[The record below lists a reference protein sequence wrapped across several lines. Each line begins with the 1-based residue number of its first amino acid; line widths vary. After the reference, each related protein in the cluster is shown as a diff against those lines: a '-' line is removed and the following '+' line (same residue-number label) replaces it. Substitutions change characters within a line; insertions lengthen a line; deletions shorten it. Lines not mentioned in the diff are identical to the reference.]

1 MRRLRPAQQEILKYR
16 AGTMG
21 ISAVPG
27 SGKTW
32 TLSQVAAS
40 LIVGGGLQ
48 GKQEVLI
55 VTFANSAV
63 DNFRVRIGDF
73 LEQSGRLRSLG
84 YRVRTLHSLAREIVS
99 QAAHIVGVAN
109 DFSVV
114 DARLAETMLKTAFR
128 ASFIRHREELLS
140 YLSDSIFDFK
150 RAEIEQQQLPLLLE
164 QVTGNVISHL
174 KNRQCSPAEIRHRLT
189 SESPPLVQLSVDV
202 YERYEHALA
211 TSGGLDFD
219 DLTLYAIRALSSEQQ
234 LVEVLRQRWP
244 FILED
249 EAQDSS
255 PLQEKILRCLVGEAG
270 NWVRVGDPNQAIY
283 ETFTAAHPKYLRAF
297 LEEADVRR
305 DLPNSGRSGRPIIE
319 LANELI
325 RWSYEQ
331 HPVAEVR
338 SGLSLPYIE
347 PTPEGDPQPNPTSD
361 VCNVLFEFDDD
372 TPESELER
380 VVSSIQEWLPRH
392 QEETVAIL
400 VPTNVRGAAVIKA
413 LLDCQIPYTD
423 ALMRVTTATR
433 QAAGALAYVLKHL
446 ARPDDA
452 NGLRAVYR
460 VWYSRVLGAAES
472 EEGRSQLEDHL
483 ELLARWMHNEDF
495 VWPNTGVIEG
505 DQLPPTAISYF
516 EKFRRQLQQW
526 HELVL
531 LPIGEL
537 LTAVAQ
543 DLFDEQEKLAMTHLF
558 GEILQQR
565 SQYHIGDVGRL
576 STLDELAAE
585 LVVVAKD
592 ERKIRSIEADST
604 GFDPEEHRGEVAV
617 ATVHGAK
624 GLEWDRV
631 YLLSV
636 TNYDFPSG
644 SEDEFTPAE
653 KWFVRGRLNLQAE
666 ALAQLDNAFD
676 DSEEYEEGRAT
687 EAARLD
693 YVRERLRLFYVGI
706 TRARKE
712 LLVGSNVG
720 PYKKNRPAES
730 FMALQ
735 SYLMRNRGD

>member
-1 MRRLRPAQQEILKYR
+1 MMQLRPAQQEILQYR

-40 LIVGGGLQ
+40 LVVGGGLQ
-48 GKQEVLI
+48 GRQEVLI

-73 LEQSGRLRSLG
+73 LEPLGRLRSLG

-99 QAAHIVGVAN
+99 QAAHIVGVAD

-114 DARLAETMLKTAFR
+114 DSRLSETMLKSAFR
-128 ASFIRHREELLS
+128 ASFLRHREELLT
-140 YLSDSIFDFK
+140 YLSDSIFEFK
-150 RAEIEQQQLPLLLE
+150 RAEVERQQLPLLLE
-164 QVTGNVISHL
+164 QVTRNAISHL
-174 KNRQCSPAEIRHRLT
+174 KNRQCSPADIRSQLT
-189 SESPPLVQLSVDV
+189 SESPPLAQLTVDV
-202 YERYEHALA
+202 YERYEQALS
-211 TSGGLDFD
+211 TRGGLDFD
-219 DLTLYAIRALSSEQQ
+219 DLTLYAMRALSSEQE
-234 LVEVLRQRWP
+234 LVEILRARWP

-255 PLQEKILRCLVGEAG
+255 PLQEQILRCLVGDQG

-325 RWSYEQ
+325 RWSCEQ
-331 HPVAEVR
+331 HPVAAVR
-338 SGLSLPYIE
+338 SGLSQPYIK
-347 PTPEGDPQPNPTSD
+347 PTPDGDPQPNPAND
-361 VCNVLFEFDDD
+361 VCLVRFEFDND
-372 TPESELER
+372 TPESELDR
-380 VVSSIQEWLPRH
+380 AIASLQEWLPEH
-392 QEETVAIL
+392 EEETVAIL
-400 VPTNVRGAAVIKA
+400 VPSNARGAQVVKA
-413 LLDCQIPYTD
+413 LFDRQIPYTD

-452 NGLRAVYR
+452 NGLHAVYR
-460 VWYSRVLGAAES
+460 VWYSRVLGEAES
-472 EEGRSQLEDHL
+472 DEGRSQLEEHL
-483 ELLARWMHNEDF
+483 ELLGEWMHNEDL
-495 VWPNTGVIEG
+495 VWPQPGTSAGNE
-505 DQLPPTAISYF
+505 LSATANSYF
-516 EKFRRQLQQW
+516 ERFRRQMQQW

-558 GEILQQR
+558 AEILQQR
-565 SQYHIGDVGRL
+565 SQYNIGDERRL

-592 ERKIRSIEADST
+592 ERKMRSIEADST

-636 TNYDFPSG
+636 SNYDFPSG
-644 SEDEFTPAE
+644 SEDEFTPAQ
-653 KWFVRGRLNLQAE
+653 KWFVRGRLDLQAE
-666 ALAQLDNAFD
+666 TLAQLDIAVD
-676 DSEEYEEGRAT
+676 ESGEYEEGRAT
-687 EAARLD
+687 ASARLD

-712 LLVGSNVG
+712 LLVGSNIG
-720 PYKKNRPAES
+720 PYNKNRPAES
-730 FMALQ
+730 FLALQ
-735 SYLMRNRGD
+735 SYLTGGRGD